1 MTTAPGSAGRSAGLQ
16 IGNKLWSAGLQTGTF
31 IFLTSLTTACATETA
46 PPAEDLS
53 SPPPAMELPANTTG
67 DPEAIRPFTIDV
79 PDAVLD
85 DLHAR
90 LQQTRLPD
98 ELPGTDWDYGT
109 NLDYLGEMLA
119 YWRDE
124 FDWRAQEAMLNQ
136 FDQYRT
142 MIDGLD
148 IHFIHQRSPHEDALP
163 LVITHGWPGSVVEF
177 HKIIGPLTD
186 PTAYGGD
193 AADAFHVI
201 APSIPGYGFS
211 DKPTGRGYHPEK
223 MAEII
228 GQLVERLGYDRY
240 GVQGGDWGS
249 IISRW
254 QAAQHPD
261 RVVGAHINMVTA
273 GPPPG
278 ADPTA
283 GVTPEEMDRFQSRNQ
298 FWQGEQAYLNLQ
310 GTKPQT
316 LGYGLNDSPAGL
328 AGWIVEKFHTWCD
341 CDGDVESRFTKDEL
355 LTNITIYWAT
365 QTITSSTRIY
375 YESRRAT
382 NPIGYIEV
390 PVGCAIFP
398 GEIFLPPRAW
408 AEASLNVTR
417 WPEMPDGGP
426 FAALEHPELLTD
438 DIRAF
443 FRDLR

>member
-1 MTTAPGSAGRSAGLQ
+1 MTSSCAGPRAGILRC
-16 IGNKLWSAGLQTGTF
+16 AGVQAGILLIAF
-31 IFLTSLTTACATETA
+31 IAAACAPEPPPASETA
-46 PPAEDLS
+46 S
-53 SPPPAMELPANTTG
+53 GPPPAMELPANTTG
-67 DPEAIRPFTIDV
+67 DPDAIRPFTIDV

-85 DLHAR
+85 DLRMR
-90 LQQTRLPD
+90 LEQARLPD
-98 ELPGTDWDYGT
+98 QLPDTGWDYGT
-109 NLDYLGEMLA
+109 ERAYLEELLA

-124 FDWRAQEAMLNQ
+124 FDWRAQEAMLNR

-142 MIDGLD
+142 TIDGLD

-163 LVITHGWPGSVVEF
+163 LVITHGWPGSILEF

-186 PTAYGGD
+186 PTAHGGD

-261 RVVGAHINMVTA
+261 RVVGVHINMVTA

-278 ADPTA
+278 ADPAA
-283 GVTPEEMDRFQSRNQ
+283 GVPPEEMARFQEKNE

-328 AGWIVEKFHTWCD
+328 AAWIVEKFHTWCD
-341 CDGDVESRFTKDEL
+341 CNGDVESRFTKDEL

-375 YESRRAT
+375 YESRRAPRGT
-382 NPIGYIEV
+382 GYIEV

-408 AEASLNVTR
+408 VEASHNVTR
-417 WPEMPDGGP
+417 WTEMPEGGH
-426 FAALEHPELLTD
+426 FAALEQPELLTD
-438 DIRAF
+438 DVRAF